1 MKIVEKSKLIGIITF
16 NGSPNLGLGLPT
28 EDAQSD
34 DPRLPSTCLFAD
46 EKTV

>member
-1 MKIVEKSKLIGIITF
+1 MKIVEKSKNIGIITF
-16 NGSPNLGLGLPT
+16 KGSTNLGLVLPT

-34 DPRLPSTCLFAD
+34 DPRLVSTCLFAD